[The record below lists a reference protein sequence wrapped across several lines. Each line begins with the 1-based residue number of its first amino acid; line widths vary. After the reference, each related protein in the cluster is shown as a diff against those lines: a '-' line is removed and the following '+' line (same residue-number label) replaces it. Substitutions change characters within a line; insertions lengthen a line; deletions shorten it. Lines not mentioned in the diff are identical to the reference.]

1 MELLLILTRQMV
13 VMCLL
18 MAVGVWLFNTGRI
31 TIKGNKELGNFLLYV
46 ILPSTILNSFLS
58 AEYSREKVSGLLCS
72 FIAAI
77 VSLLVGI
84 IISRMVFGNKHK
96 IEHFGTAF
104 SNAGFMGIP
113 IVQAVIG
120 QEAVF
125 YVVAYVALLNILQ
138 WTYGV
143 VVMSGK
149 KEAVSLKKLITNP
162 IIISTI
168 LGIVIY
174 LLQVQ
179 VVSVFKTTISHL
191 AGMNAPVAMVILGVY
206 LAQIPFKELFTGR
219 YVFISTLLRLVV
231 IPLITIWILLLI
243 PSQYIDIRMATLI
256 AACAPVGSN
265 VAIFAELNGLDYGEA
280 VKCVCVSTIISVIT
294 MPAVVGLAAS
304 IWK

>member
-1 MELLLILTRQMV
+1 
-13 VMCLL
+13 
-18 MAVGVWLFNTGRI
+18 
-31 TIKGNKELGNFLLYV
+31 
-46 ILPSTILNSFLS
+46 
-58 AEYSREKVSGLLCS
+58 
-72 FIAAI
+72 
-77 VSLLVGI
+77 
-84 IISRMVFGNKHK
+84 MVFGNKHK